1 MKNKYLN
8 KLGLNHN
15 SGSEHWDMLIS
26 HVLQRL
32 GGGRFFKI
40 PNKIRANFLTSYNK
54 IKIRLSGIEAGVA
67 LSVTGHLH
75 VMRQNGATIK
85 IGDFFHCTSGDNTNP
100 LSRMQRGCLVAERS
114 DSSIKIGNYVG
125 ISSSC
130 IWAKD
135 SITIGNYV
143 QIGADCIIMDSD
155 AHSMDWRLRMTCG
168 PEDIANAKCSPIV
181 IEDHAFIGTRSIIL
195 KGVTI
200 GARSIIAAG
209 SVVTKDIPADCIA
222 GGNPCKVIKKIID
235 KDV

>member
-1 MKNKYLN
+1 MHYHFN
-8 KLGLNHN
+8 
-15 SGSEHWDMLIS
+15 I
-26 HVLQRL
+26 
-32 GGGRFFKI
+32 FFNL
-40 PNKIRANFLTSYNK
+40 PTKIRAKLLPWYNRLKFYLVGIKFDSYKLLFCNSH
-54 IKIRLSGIEAGVA
+54 I
-67 LSVTGHLH
+67 HL
-75 VMRQNGATIK
+75 QIFKGATVT
-85 IGDFFHCTSGDNTNP
+85 IGSPFNFTSGDHLNP
-100 LSRMQRGCLVAERS
+100 LSRNIQGCIVAERS
-114 DSSIKIGNYVG
+114 NSKIIIGNHVG

-135 SITIGNYV
+135 SITIGDYV

-181 IEDHAFIGTRSIIL
+181 IEDHAFVGTRSIIL